1 MRTPGNQRIVG
12 WGSNLNLKLIGGV
25 NSALTGRRQIGRIII
40 MKLALNFEF
49 KQAHWNLFCQI
60 NITYF
65 LEGLL
70 ISDKVVFSS
79 TNFED

>member
-1 MRTPGNQRIVG
+1 MRTPGNQRIIG

-25 NSALTGRRQIGRIII
+25 TSALTGRRQIGRIII

-49 KQAHWNLFCQI
+49 QQEHLNLFRQI
-60 NITYF
+60 IITYF
-65 LEGLL
+65 IEGLL
-70 ISDKVVFSS
+70 ISDKIVFSS